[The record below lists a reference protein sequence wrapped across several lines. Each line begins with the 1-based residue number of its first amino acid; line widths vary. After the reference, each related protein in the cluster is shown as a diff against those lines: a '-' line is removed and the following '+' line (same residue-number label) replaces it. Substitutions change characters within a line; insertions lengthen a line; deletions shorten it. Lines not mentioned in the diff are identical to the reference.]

1 MKDQILSHLPKHFPW
16 RENIYFFDCIDSTN
30 TRAKQLASA
39 GCPHGTVL
47 IADSQTGGRG
57 RMGRSF
63 ASPKGTGVY
72 LTVVLR
78 PDCFPQ
84 DLMHLTC
91 AAGVAVC
98 QASESFCGLQVG
110 LKWVN
115 DFVLGK
121 KKLGGILT
129 ELAIDSK
136 TGTVDYAVVG
146 IGINC
151 NAVPAEVREIAISLS
166 EALGKPADRAAFT
179 TAVLASLEEMS
190 RSLFMEKDAIMDR
203 YRKAC
208 ITLGQ
213 EVCLLQGDTVR
224 YGTALDVD
232 PEGGLIVSYADG
244 TRETVNSG
252 EVSVRGMYGYI

>member
-16 RENIYFFDCIDSTN
+16 RENIHFFNSIDSTN

-47 IADSQTGGRG
+47 IADSQSGGRG

-63 ASPKGTGVY
+63 ASPAETGIY
-72 LTVVLR
+72 LSVILR
-78 PDCFPQ
+78 PGCAPK

-98 QASESFCGLQVG
+98 QASESFCDLQVG

-151 NAVPAEVREIAISLS
+151 NAVPSEVQDIATSLS
-166 EALGKPADRAAFT
+166 EALGKPADRAAFAA
-179 TAVLASLEEMS
+179 AVLASLEEIS
-190 RSLFMEKDAIMDR
+190 RSLFTEKDAIMDR

-224 YGTALDVD
+224 YGTALDID
-232 PEGGLIVSYADG
+232 SQGGLIVSYGDG

-252 EVSVRGMYGYI
+252 EVSVRGMYGYV